1 MADFADLDFREPSK
15 QDVREYWA
23 HEAQEFT
30 PWLADQIQADETSHL
45 EDVLGLELE
54 MVEIKKESVNTASIF
69 LRGSETIAATS
80 LSRINSPHLT
90 TTISGKQSPMPP
102 ASTQTSSSG
111 LPQILTTNIKMLF
124 NG

>member
-80 LSRINSPHLT
+80 LSRVNSP
-90 TTISGKQSPMPP
+90 I
-102 ASTQTSSSG
+102 
-111 LPQILTTNIKMLF
+111 
-124 NG
+124 

>member
-1 MADFADLDFREPSK
+1 MADFADLDFREPAK